1 MAEKSTIAR
10 PYAEAV
16 FQMAD
21 AAGELQQWSDMLQI
35 VAVIAAD
42 ADMQAVIGNTSVNKA
57 QLAQLIIDVVDSGS
71 QNVMTEQGKN
81 LIKLLAENRRL
92 DVVAEITVQFEILK
106 AEAEKTV
113 EAEMVSAQEVSAEQ
127 QSMIADK
134 LKARLGRAVSLTCRV
149 DESLMGGAIIKA
161 GDMVI
166 DGSVSGQLNKLSVEL
181 AG

>member
-16 FQMAD
+16 FETAQAS
-21 AAGELQQWSDMLQI
+21 GELKQWSALLQA
-35 VAVIAAD
+35 VALITAD
-42 ADMQAVIGNTSVNKA
+42 ADMQNIIGNTSVNKE
-57 QLAQLIIDVVDSGS
+57 QLAQLIVDVAAD
-71 QNVMTEQGKN
+71 VMTDQGNN
-81 LIKLLAENRRL
+81 LIRLLSENRRL
-92 DVVAEITVQFEILK
+92 NVVAEICEQFETLK

-113 EAEMVSAQEVSAEQ
+113 EAEIVSAQEVSAAQ
-127 QSMIADK
+127 QTLIADK
-134 LKARLGRAVSLTCRV
+134 LKARLGREVSLKCTV

>member
-16 FQMAD
+16 FQLAD
-21 AAGELQQWSDMLQI
+21 ANGQLKEWSAMLHT
-35 VAVIAAD
+35 IAMIATD
-42 ADMQAVIGNTSVNKA
+42 ADMRNIIGNTSVNKEQVA
-57 QLAQLIIDVVDSGS
+57 QLVIDVASAGS
-71 QNVMTEQGKN
+71 KNVMTDAGRN
-81 LIKLLAENRRL
+81 LVKLLTENRRL
-92 DVVAEITVQFEILK
+92 DVLAEIAEQFETLK

-113 EAEMVSAQEVSAEQ
+113 EAHIVSAQEVSAAQ
-127 QSMIADK
+127 QSMIAKK
-134 LKARLGRAVSLTCRV
+134 LKARLGREVSLTCTV

>member
-16 FQMAD
+16 FQLAD
-21 AAGELQQWSDMLQI
+21 ANGQLKEWSAMLQT
-35 VAVIAAD
+35 VALIATD
-42 ADMQAVIGNTSVNKA
+42 AGMQGIIGNTSVNKA
-57 QLAQLIIDVVDSGS
+57 QLAQLVIDVAGDVLTDSGR
-71 QNVMTEQGKN
+71 N
-81 LIKLLAENRRL
+81 LIKLLADNRRL
-92 DVVAEITVQFEILK
+92 DVIAEITVQFEILK

-113 EAEMVSAQEVSAEQ
+113 EAEMVCAQKVSAKQ
-127 QSMIADK
+127 QSMIAAK
-134 LKARLGRAVSLTCRV
+134 LKARLGREVSLKCTV

>member
-10 PYAEAV
+10 PYAEAI
-16 FQMAD
+16 FSLAKDNGQLK
-21 AAGELQQWSDMLQI
+21 EWSVLL
-35 VAVIAAD
+35 
-42 ADMQAVIGNTSVNKA
+42 QAVNLIVSDDDMHSIIGNTSVNKEQIA
-57 QLAQLIIDVVDSGS
+57 ELIIDVADTGTSA
-71 QNVMTEQGKN
+71 MTEQGRN
-81 LIKLLAENRRL
+81 LIKLLSENRRL
-92 DVVAEITVQFEILK
+92 NVTAEITEQYETLK

-113 EAEMVSAQEVSAEQ
+113 EAEIVSAIEINAKL
-127 QSMIADK
+127 QSLIIEK
-134 LKARLGRAVSLTCRV
+134 LKARLGREISLKCTI

>member
-10 PYAEAV
+10 PYAEAI
-16 FQMAD
+16 FQLAN
-21 AAGELQQWSDMLQI
+21 ENKQLKEWSSMLQT
-35 VAVIAAD
+35 VSMIAAD
-42 ADMQAVIGNTSVNKA
+42 ADMQAIIGNTSVNKV
-57 QLAQLIIDVVDSGS
+57 QLAELIIDVAGDVMTDSGR
-71 QNVMTEQGKN
+71 N
-81 LIKLLAENRRL
+81 LIKLLAENRRI
-92 DVVAEITVQFEILK
+92 DVLAEITAQFETLK

-113 EAEMVSAQEVSAEQ
+113 EAHIVSAMKVSAKQ
-127 QSMIADK
+127 QAMIAEK
-134 LKARLGRAVSLTCRV
+134 LKARLGRDVSLTCSV

>member
-16 FQMAD
+16 FQTAD
-21 AAGELQQWSDMLQI
+21 ASKQLKEWSAMLQA
-35 VAVIAAD
+35 VAMITAD
-42 ADMQAVIGNTSVNKA
+42 ADMQALIGNTSVNKE
-57 QLAQLIIDVVDSGS
+57 QVAQLIIDIAGEVMNESGI
-71 QNVMTEQGKN
+71 N
-81 LIKLLAENRRL
+81 LVKLLAENRRL
-92 DVVAEITVQFEILK
+92 NVVAEIAEQFETLK

-113 EAEMVSAQEVSAEQ
+113 EAEIVSAHEVSDAQ
-127 QSMIADK
+127 QSLIAEK
-134 LKARLGRAVSLTCRV
+134 LKARLGREVSLKCRV

>member
-16 FQMAD
+16 FETAQASGQLKEWS
-21 AAGELQQWSDMLQI
+21 ALLQA
-35 VAVIAAD
+35 VALITAD
-42 ADMQAVIGNTSVNKA
+42 ADMQNIIGNTSVNKE
-57 QLAQLIIDVVDSGS
+57 QLAQLIIDVADSDKE
-71 QNVMTEQGKN
+71 NVMTDQGRN
-81 LIKLLAENRRL
+81 LVRLLTENRRL
-92 DVVAEITVQFEILK
+92 DVAAEICEQFETLK

-113 EAEMVSAQEVSAEQ
+113 EAEIISALEVSAAQ
-127 QSMIADK
+127 QVLIADK
-134 LKARLGRAVSLTCRV
+134 LKARLGREVSLKCTV

-181 AG
+181 VG

>member
-10 PYAEAV
+10 PYAEAI
-16 FQMAD
+16 FQLAD
-21 AAGELQQWSDMLQI
+21 ASGQLKQWSAILQTI
-35 VAVIAAD
+35 AMIAAD
-42 ADMQAVIGNTSVNKA
+42 ADMQSIIGNTSVNKEQVA
-57 QLAQLIIDVVDSGS
+57 QLVVDVAGD
-71 QNVMTEQGKN
+71 VMTDAGRN
-81 LIKLLAENRRL
+81 LVKLLTENRRL
-92 DVVAEITVQFEILK
+92 DVLAEIAEQFETLK

-113 EAEMVSAQEVSAEQ
+113 EAQIVSAQEVSAAQ
-127 QSMIADK
+127 QKMIAEK
-134 LKARLGRAVSLTCRV
+134 LKARLGREVSLTCTV

>member
-16 FQMAD
+16 FQIAQ
-21 AAGELQQWSDMLQI
+21 ASGQLKEWSAMLQT
-35 VAVIAAD
+35 VALITAD
-42 ADMQAVIGNTSVNKA
+42 ADMQGIIGNTSISKE
-57 QLAQLIIDVVDSGS
+57 QLVQLIVGVAGD
-71 QNVMTEQGKN
+71 VMTEQGSN
-81 LIKLLAENRRL
+81 LVKLLAENRRL
-92 DVVAEITVQFEILK
+92 DVVAEITEQFETLK

-113 EAEMVSAQEVSAEQ
+113 EAEMISAQEVSAAQ
-127 QSMIADK
+127 QSMIAAK
-134 LKARLGRAVSLTCRV
+134 LKARLGREVSLTCSV

>member
-16 FQMAD
+16 FQLAD
-21 AAGELQQWSDMLQI
+21 AGSQLKEWSALLQTVTL
-35 VAVIAAD
+35 IAAD
-42 ADMQAVIGNTSVNKA
+42 ADMQSIIGNTSVNKE
-57 QLAQLIIDVVDSGS
+57 QLAQLMIDVAGD
-71 QNVMTEQGKN
+71 VMTEQGKN

-92 DVVAEITVQFEILK
+92 DVVAEITEQFETLK
-106 AEAEKTV
+106 ATAEKTV
-113 EAEMVSAQEVSAEQ
+113 EAEVISALEISAAQ
-127 QSMIADK
+127 QSLIAEK
-134 LKARLGRAVSLTCRV
+134 LKARLGREVSLTCSV

>member
-16 FQMAD
+16 FQLAD
-21 AAGELQQWSDMLQI
+21 ANGQLKQWSAMLQTI
-35 VAVIAAD
+35 AMIAAD
-42 ADMQAVIGNTSVNKA
+42 ADIQSIIGNTSVNKEQVA
-57 QLAQLIIDVVDSGS
+57 QLVIDVAGD
-71 QNVMTEQGKN
+71 VMTDAGRN
-81 LIKLLAENRRL
+81 LVKLLTENRRL
-92 DVVAEITVQFEILK
+92 DVMAEITEQFETLK

-113 EAEMVSAQEVSAEQ
+113 EAEIVSALEVSAAQ
-127 QSMIADK
+127 QSMIAEK
-134 LKARLGRAVSLTCRV
+134 LKARLGREVSLKCRV

>member
-16 FQMAD
+16 FETAQASGQLKEWS
-21 AAGELQQWSDMLQI
+21 ALLQT
-35 VAVIAAD
+35 VALITID
-42 ADMQAVIGNTSVNKA
+42 EGMQSIIGNTSVNKE
-57 QLAQLIIDVVDSGS
+57 QLAQLIVDVAAD
-71 QNVMTEQGKN
+71 VMTDQGRN
-81 LIKLLAENRRL
+81 LVRLLTENRRL
-92 DVVAEITVQFEILK
+92 NVVAEISEQFETLK

-113 EAEMVSAQEVSAEQ
+113 EAEIVSAQEVSAAQ
-127 QSMIADK
+127 QTLIADK
-134 LKARLGRAVSLTCRV
+134 LKARLGREVSLKCTV

>member
-1 MAEKSTIAR
+1 
-10 PYAEAV
+10 
-16 FQMAD
+16 
-21 AAGELQQWSDMLQI
+21 MLQT
-35 VAVIAAD
+35 VAMIAAN
-42 ADMQAVIGNTSVNKA
+42 ADMQSLIGNTSVSKEQMA
-57 QLAQLIIDVVDSGS
+57 QLVIDVAGD
-71 QNVMTEQGKN
+71 VMTDAGRN
-81 LIKLLAENRRL
+81 LVKLLAENRRL
-92 DVVAEITVQFEILK
+92 DVVAEIAEQFETLK

-113 EAEMVSAQEVSAEQ
+113 EAEIVSAQEVSAAQ

-134 LKARLGRAVSLTCRV
+134 LKARLGREVSLKCTV

>member
-16 FQMAD
+16 FQLAD
-21 AAGELQQWSDMLQI
+21 ANGQLKEWSAMLQT
-35 VAVIAAD
+35 VALIAAD
-42 ADMQAVIGNTSVNKA
+42 ADMHNIIGNTSVNKEQVA
-57 QLAQLIIDVVDSGS
+57 QLVIDVAGK
-71 QNVMTEQGKN
+71 VMTDAGCN
-81 LIKLLAENRRL
+81 LVKLLTENRRL
-92 DVVAEITVQFEILK
+92 DVLAEITEQFETLK
-106 AEAEKTV
+106 AAAEKTV
-113 EAEMVSAQEVSAEQ
+113 EAHIVSAQEVSAAQ
-127 QSMIADK
+127 KSMIAEK
-134 LKARLGRAVSLTCRV
+134 LKARLGREVSLTCTV

>member
-16 FQMAD
+16 FQTAE
-21 AAGELQQWSDMLQI
+21 AAGQLQQWSDMLQT

-57 QLAQLIIDVVDSGS
+57 QLAQLIIDVAGD
-71 QNVMTEQGKN
+71 VMTEQGNN

-92 DVVAEITVQFEILK
+92 DVVAEIAEQFETLK

-113 EAEMVSAQEVSAEQ
+113 EAEMVSALEVSAEQ

>member
-16 FQMAD
+16 FETAQAS
-21 AAGELQQWSDMLQI
+21 GELKQWSALLQAAALI
-35 VAVIAAD
+35 TAD
-42 ADMQAVIGNTSVNKA
+42 ADMQNIIGNTSVNKE
-57 QLAQLIIDVVDSGS
+57 QLAQLIVDVADSGKES
-71 QNVMTEQGKN
+71 VMTDQGRN
-81 LIKLLAENRRL
+81 LIRLLSENRRL
-92 DVVAEITVQFEILK
+92 NVVAEICEQFETLK

-113 EAEMVSAQEVSAEQ
+113 EAEIVSAQEVSTAQ
-127 QSMIADK
+127 QTLIADK
-134 LKARLGRAVSLTCRV
+134 LKARLGREVTLKCTV

>member
-16 FQMAD
+16 FETAQSNNQLKEWSAI
-21 AAGELQQWSDMLQI
+21 LQTITLITS
-35 VAVIAAD
+35 D
-42 ADMQAVIGNTSVNKA
+42 ADMQSIVGNTSVNKA
-57 QLAQLIIDVVDSGS
+57 QIAQFIVDIAAG
-71 QNVMTEQGKN
+71 VMTDQGRN
-81 LIKLLAENRRL
+81 LVRLLADNRRL
-92 DVVAEITVQFEILK
+92 DVVAEIAQQFETLK

-113 EAEMVSAQEVSAEQ
+113 EAEVVSAQEVSAAQ
-127 QSMIADK
+127 QSMIAEK
-134 LKARLGRAVSLTCRV
+134 LKARLGREVSLKCIV

-181 AG
+181 VG

>member
-16 FQMAD
+16 FETAQAS
-21 AAGELQQWSDMLQI
+21 GELKQWSALLQA
-35 VAVIAAD
+35 VALITAD
-42 ADMQAVIGNTSVNKA
+42 ADMQNIIGNTSVNKE
-57 QLAQLIIDVVDSGS
+57 QLAQLIVDIAADVVTD
-71 QNVMTEQGKN
+71 QGHN
-81 LIKLLAENRRL
+81 FIRLLSENRRL
-92 DVVAEITVQFEILK
+92 NVVAEICEQFETLK

-113 EAEMVSAQEVSAEQ
+113 EAEIVSAQEVSAAQ
-127 QSMIADK
+127 QTLIADK
-134 LKARLGRAVSLTCRV
+134 LKARLGREVSLKCTV

>member
-16 FQMAD
+16 FALAQES
-21 AAGELQQWSDMLQI
+21 GLLKEWSDLLQTVANI
-35 VAVIAAD
+35 VAD
-42 ADMQAVIGNTSVNKA
+42 KDMQSMIGNTTVDKG
-57 QLAQLIIDVVDSGS
+57 QIAQLIIDVASAGS
-71 QNVMTEQGKN
+71 KSVMSEQGTN
-81 LIKLLAENRRL
+81 LIKLLAGNRRL
-92 DVVAEITVQFEILK
+92 NVIAEITEQYETFK

-113 EAEMVSAQEVSAEQ
+113 EAEIISALEVSAAQ
-127 QSMIADK
+127 QSLIADK
-134 LKARLGRAVSLTCRV
+134 LKARLGREVSLKCTI
-149 DESLMGGAIIKA
+149 DASLMGGAIIKA

>member
-16 FQMAD
+16 FQLAK
-21 AAGELQQWSDMLQI
+21 ANKQLKEWSDMLQ
-35 VAVIAAD
+35 AVTLIATN
-42 ADMQAVIGNTSVNKA
+42 ADMQGIIGNTSVNKA
-57 QLAQLIIDVVDSGS
+57 QLAQLVNDVAGDVMTDSGR
-71 QNVMTEQGKN
+71 N
-81 LIKLLAENRRL
+81 LIKLLAENRRM
-92 DVVAEITVQFEILK
+92 DVLTEITAQFEALK

-113 EAEMVSAQEVSAEQ
+113 EAEMVCAHKVSAKQ
-127 QSMIADK
+127 QSMIAKK
-134 LKARLGRAVSLTCRV
+134 LKARLGREVSLKCTV

>member
-16 FQMAD
+16 FQIAD
-21 AAGELQQWSDMLQI
+21 AGGQLKEWSAMLQT
-35 VAVIAAD
+35 VAMIAAD
-42 ADMQAVIGNTSVNKA
+42 AGMQDIIGNTSVTKE
-57 QLAQLIIDVVDSGS
+57 QLAQVMIDVAGD
-71 QNVMTEQGKN
+71 VMTESGCN

-92 DVVAEITVQFEILK
+92 DVIAEITEQFETLK

-113 EAEMVSAQEVSAEQ
+113 EAEIISALEVSAAQ
-127 QSMIADK
+127 QSMIAEK
-134 LKARLGRAVSLTCRV
+134 LKARLGREVSLTCSI

>member
-16 FQMAD
+16 FQLAH
-21 AAGELQQWSDMLQI
+21 AAGQLKEWSGMLQT
-35 VAVIAAD
+35 VAMIAAD
-42 ADMQAVIGNTSVNKA
+42 AGMQGIIGNTSVNKA
-57 QLAQLIIDVVDSGS
+57 QVAQLVIDVAGDVLTDAGA
-71 QNVMTEQGKN
+71 N
-81 LIKLLAENRRL
+81 LVKLLTENRRL
-92 DVVAEITVQFEILK
+92 DVVAEIAEQFETLK

-113 EAEMVSAQEVSAEQ
+113 EAEIVSAQQVSAAQ
-127 QSMIADK
+127 QAMIAEK
-134 LKARLGRAVSLTCRV
+134 LKARLGREVSLKCSV

>member
-16 FQMAD
+16 FQLAD
-21 AAGELQQWSDMLQI
+21 ANVQLKEWSAILQT
-35 VAVIAAD
+35 IALIATD
-42 ADMQAVIGNTSVNKA
+42 ADMQRIIGNTSVNKA
-57 QLAQLIIDVVDSGS
+57 QLAQLIIDIAGDVMTDSGH
-71 QNVMTEQGKN
+71 N
-81 LIKLLAENRRL
+81 LVRLLAENRRL
-92 DVVAEITVQFEILK
+92 DVVAEITAQFEVLK

-113 EAEMVSAQEVSAEQ
+113 EAEMVCARKVSAKQ
-127 QSMIADK
+127 QSMIATK
-134 LKARLGRAVSLTCRV
+134 LKARLGREVSLKCTV

-166 DGSVSGQLNKLSVEL
+166 DGSVRGQLNKLSVEL